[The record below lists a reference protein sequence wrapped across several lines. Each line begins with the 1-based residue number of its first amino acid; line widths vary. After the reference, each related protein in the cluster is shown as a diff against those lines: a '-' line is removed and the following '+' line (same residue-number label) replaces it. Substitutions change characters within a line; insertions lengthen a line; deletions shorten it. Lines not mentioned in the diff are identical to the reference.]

1 MAYDS
6 AFSPFGDTYL
16 VGSSAVQVISK
27 NNENPTSYRIRNLK
41 TTDQYFSW
49 AAPVPGGA
57 TITPVTPVAP
67 SSGVPSVNTLGM
79 AGTTTIVIS
88 GIPANAWFLSNVGA
102 GFEITAGEGKL

>member
-88 GIPANAWFLSNVGA
+88 GIPANAWFLSNVAA